1 MGRVRGVA
9 DDTFTEL
16 LQTESRGFKD
26 IVIFENVTESYQNLP
41 QKVRACAFVLCLC
54 FNLCACALV
63 YKYACGVAHE
73 SFTQTEPRGFKDIV
87 ITRACAFI

>member
-63 YKYACGVAHE
+63 YKYACGVAGLKILLLHVHVPL
-73 SFTQTEPRGFKDIV
+73 FDYCVRYGIF
-87 ITRACAFI
+87 F